1 MAAFHI
7 RPKQNSGSTRAR
19 GKGAFKL
26 PQSPGTG
33 VKPHR
38 AYNLKDARGVVG
50 AQNDI
55 NQWTAAQNAKMNR
68 VNQVGPFG
76 SQKWSQDANG
86 NWTMTTDLGGQQGLY
101 DQQLS
106 RDTGLGDIA
115 KSQMG
120 RIQGQGAYDLSGIG
134 NDPTKFNFA
143 DQRKAIEDQIYK
155 RFADINE
162 PRFQQEE
169 QDFDQKMADR
179 GIPVGSAQY
188 NTMKMEMERQH
199 NDARQAAQVGAIQ
212 TGQGEEAQAFNQGM
226 QARQQGVQEYGQQ
239 RGAPWQ
245 DMANAIGMQ
254 KGLMVPQF
262 QGIRDYGQVDQ
273 ANTDVSGAIAATKP
287 VSMGGGGGGGGAAPF
302 NLATDPAYQRWL
314 AQQTWLQQNGPKGP
328 STGQQI
334 GGMVGNVLGTAGGIA
349 LGSYLGG

>member
-120 RIQGQGAYDLSGIG
+120 RIQGQGAYDLSFI
-134 NDPTKFNFA
+134 
-143 DQRKAIEDQIYK
+143 
-155 RFADINE
+155 
-162 PRFQQEE
+162 
-169 QDFDQKMADR
+169 
-179 GIPVGSAQY
+179 S
-188 NTMKMEMERQH
+188 
-199 NDARQAAQVGAIQ
+199 
-212 TGQGEEAQAFNQGM
+212 
-226 QARQQGVQEYGQQ
+226 
-239 RGAPWQ
+239 
-245 DMANAIGMQ
+245 
-254 KGLMVPQF
+254 
-262 QGIRDYGQVDQ
+262 
-273 ANTDVSGAIAATKP
+273 
-287 VSMGGGGGGGGAAPF
+287 
-302 NLATDPAYQRWL
+302 
-314 AQQTWLQQNGPKGP
+314 
-328 STGQQI
+328 
-334 GGMVGNVLGTAGGIA
+334 
-349 LGSYLGG
+349 